1 MKKFGRVIC
10 VTALA
15 LSLCLTAC
23 GKDDDKKDN
32 KETTTAATEATVDTT
47 EASTEATEDKSEEKS
62 EDKSEEK
69 SEEKTEE
76 KSEEKTDEKSEE
88 KTEEKTEEKSEEAS
102 AESVILVGKDG
113 DFKEIKVDI
122 SSELSVE
129 DQAAA
134 IISEIGYAIG
144 YQVTALD
151 ITNGKG
157 GFSVD
162 FSSDSA
168 PFDVEN
174 TYKGNGEEAVPVNG
188 QDEAAK
194 VVFDS
199 IKASFKKYFG
209 DSVDVYFMLNGGD
222 VTVGSLSFS
231 STEPY

>member
-47 EASTEATEDKSEEKS
+47 EASTDAT

-88 KTEEKTEEKSEEAS
+88 KTEEKSEEKSEEAS

-174 TYKGNGEEAVPVNG
+174 TYRGNGEEAVPVNG

>member
-10 VTALA
+10 LTALVLA
-15 LSLCLTAC
+15 LGLTGC
-23 GKDDDKKDN
+23 DKDDKKDS
-32 KETTTAATEATVDTT
+32 KETSTAATEATVDTT
-47 EASTEATEDKSEEKS
+47 EASTDATEDKSEEKS
-62 EDKSEEK
+62 
-69 SEEKTEE
+69 
-76 KSEEKTDEKSEE
+76 
-88 KTEEKTEEKSEEAS
+88 EEKTEEKSEEAS

-113 DFKEIKVDI
+113 NFKEIIVDI

-174 TYKGNGEEAVPVNG
+174 TYRGNGEEAVPVNG

-222 VTVGSLSFS
+222 VTVGSISFS
-231 STEPY
+231 SVEPY